1 MSSIHERPTP
11 RLRTYF
17 VVASAFL
24 FRPQIGW
31 GTHAK
36 EEGNELDIAIDRREK
51 KKDLEADG
59 NESVHTCVGGLRDS
73 SLGNG
78 EQQ

>member
-1 MSSIHERPTP
+1 MSSIHERPTL
-11 RLRTYF
+11 RLLTYF

-24 FRPQIGW
+24 FLPQIGW

-36 EEGNELDIAIDRREK
+36 KEGNELDIAIDRQK

-59 NESVHTCVGGLRDS
+59 NEIIHT
-73 SLGNG
+73 
-78 EQQ
+78 